1 MGWLEIAEALEKYT
15 VVQLLVATPLML
27 VVLLIIREINS
38 VVRGGKS
45 DAKQQNAAQDTAKI
59 IAETLGGIIANEL
72 KDVKEDN
79 RADQKQ
85 NSLEHQ
91 AITAAMNQFGE
102 LMKESAQTNK
112 EIDQLITT
120 HNDKSELHRNAV
132 GQIVGEL
139 TQNLGETN
147 KVVSVMKTDIETI
160 KEDLLVVKTT
170 VNNLE
175 TRGLPLDQ
183 ESRTLLK
190 QFIQCAKDLEA
201 QLSKAT
207 KETPVIKPPDSEEPK
222 LKTIPI
228 GKEITNEQSES
239 K

>member
-1 MGWLEIAEALEKYT
+1 MWLEFAEAMEKYT
-15 VVQLLVATPLML
+15 VIQLLAATPLML
-27 VVLLIIREINS
+27 VVWLIIREING

-45 DAKQQNAAQDTAKI
+45 PADQQSAAQDTAKI

-72 KDVKEDN
+72 KNVK
-79 RADQKQ
+79 ADARVDQQ
-85 NSLEHQ
+85 LNTQEHQ
-91 AITAAMNQFGE
+91 AITTAMNEFGE
-102 LMKESAQTNK
+102 LMKQIVE
-112 EIDQLITT
+112 LITT
-120 HNDKSELHRNAV
+120 HNNKAELHRNAV

-201 QLSKAT
+201 QLSKVT
-207 KETPVIKPPDSEEPK
+207 KETPAITADSDKPKAEPK

-228 GKEITNEQSES
+228 GKEATE
-239 K
+239 